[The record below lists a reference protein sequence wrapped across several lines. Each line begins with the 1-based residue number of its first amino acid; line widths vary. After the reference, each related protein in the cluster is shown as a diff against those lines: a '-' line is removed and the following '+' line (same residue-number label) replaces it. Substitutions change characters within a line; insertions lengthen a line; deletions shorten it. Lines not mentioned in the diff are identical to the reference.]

1 LKNKAQD
8 AWGGVM
14 IAKAISLINMSES
27 LKFALEK
34 GWYDRA
40 LLLADGIKKI
50 TEILEREIES
60 TQSIVE
66 SLKISEELLA
76 LYEV

>member
-1 LKNKAQD
+1 
-8 AWGGVM
+8 
-14 IAKAISLINMSES
+14 
-27 LKFALEK
+27 
-34 GWYDRA
+34 

-76 LYEV
+76 LHEV